1 MCLPVLLVRLT
12 QVWLNGTEGNLIYP
26 RGPKIQN
33 SQLWILSSW
42 YLTKHMNTWRT
53 KPKFQLACSCETHL
67 ILTQGAFNTKED
79 RIKILFSISF
89 SKTHNELRKKDKM
102 FDSRAKTEDRE
113 RRWKEIDGNIVL
125 REILFTR
132 YDNAEQH
139 RKAHEKKPTLLQKS
153 LNIMKKLNYK
163 EMY

>member
-1 MCLPVLLVRLT
+1 M
-12 QVWLNGTEGNLIYP
+12 
-26 RGPKIQN
+26 
-33 SQLWILSSW
+33 
-42 YLTKHMNTWRT
+42 
-53 KPKFQLACSCETHL
+53 
-67 ILTQGAFNTKED
+67 
-79 RIKILFSISF
+79 
-89 SKTHNELRKKDKM
+89 M
-102 FDSRAKTEDRE
+102 FDSRAKTKDRE

-139 RKAHEKKPTLLQKS
+139 RKAHEKKPALLQKS